1 MAREARRHVALIGL
15 RGSGKSTVGALLAR
29 ALQRIFVDLD
39 DEIAREYARAKARPS
54 TRARSDENA
63 HASAPSAGEILARI
77 GEPAFRDL
85 EESALERVLAR
96 EEPLVIATGGG
107 VVESAENRERLARSA
122 TCVWLRV
129 EVHEL
134 ERRLEREATLRP
146 SLTGAG
152 PAAEIRILADRRN
165 PLYAQAADLALDCGD
180 RPPEAV
186 AGLVIGKLRE
196 PGG

>member
-29 ALQRIFVDLD
+29 ALQRPFVDLD
-39 DEIAREYARAKARPS
+39 DDLAREYAGAKALSPVP
-54 TRARSDENA
+54 T
-63 HASAPSAGEILARI
+63 AGEVLARI